1 MNNVKISDYIK
12 EYSIVIVLIILAI
25 IFSLGNSAFIRT
37 SNLITIFRQSSILG
51 IASMGG
57 MFVMISGGINLAI
70 GGVISLVTVVTAL
83 LATDLGVN
91 WVLAMLIAVLV
102 ATIISGFMGWVIEKT
117 QIVAMIGTFAF
128 NIIIAGMSY
137 IICGGL
143 PVYGIPAESKVLG
156 QGFVLGLPISILL
169 FILIAALTA
178 FIFNKT
184 YFGRQYFASGSNDEA
199 ARLSGINTKK
209 IRVIGYLI
217 SGALCGVAGIIM
229 YGRVGSGQPSA
240 GNGMEMDVLTAT
252 VIGGVSLAGGEGKV
266 FKACCGVVLISML
279 TNGLTLMNIDEY
291 VQMVIRGIIFV
302 GAVIIDSYQHNKK
315 NAQ

>member
-1 MNNVKISDYIK
+1 MNNNKLSNYIK
-12 EYSIVIVLIILAI
+12 EYSIVIVLIVLAI
-25 IFSLGNSAFIRT
+25 IFSFGNSAFIKT
-37 SNLITIFRQSSILG
+37 SNIVTIFRQSSILG

-83 LATDLGVN
+83 LAAEAGVN
-91 WVLAMLIAVLV
+91 WVLAMLVAILV
-102 ATIISGFMGWVIEKT
+102 ATVVSGFMGWVIEETK
-117 QIVAMIGTFAF
+117 IVAMIGTFAF
-128 NIIIAGMSY
+128 NTIFAGLAY

-143 PVYGIPAESKVLG
+143 PVYGIPAESKILG
-156 QGFVLGLPISILL
+156 QGFILGLPISIIM
-169 FILIAALTA
+169 FILIAVITA

-184 YFGRQYFASGSNDEA
+184 YFGRQYFASGSNDDA

-209 IRVIGYLI
+209 IRVIGYVI
-217 SGALCGVAGIIM
+217 SGVLCGIAGVIM

-240 GNGMEMDVLTAT
+240 GTGMEMDVLTAT

-291 VQMVIRGIIFV
+291 VQMVIRGLIFV
-302 GAVIIDSYQHNKK
+302 SAVIIDSYQHSKANS
-315 NAQ
+315 Q

>member
-1 MNNVKISDYIK
+1 MNNIKISDYIK

-83 LATDLGVN
+83 LAADVGLN

-156 QGFVLGLPISILL
+156 QGFILGLPISILL

-199 ARLSGINTKK
+199 ARLSGINTNK

-240 GNGMEMDVLTAT
+240 GTGMEMDVLTAT

-302 GAVIIDSYQHNKK
+302 GAVIIDSYQHNKA
-315 NAQ
+315 NAK